1 MTVAELNNHF
11 SRFFQTITLRDKR
24 KKEDFELYASNNK
37 FVTQEELDNF
47 LNPFWDREVADWEYC
62 YDDNHLY
69 LVVD

>member
-11 SRFFQTITLRDKR
+11 SRFFQIITLRDKR
-24 KKEDFELYASNNK
+24 KKEEFELYASNNK
-37 FVTQEELDNF
+37 FVTQKELDNF
-47 LNPFWDREVADWEYC
+47 LNSFWNREVTDWEYC